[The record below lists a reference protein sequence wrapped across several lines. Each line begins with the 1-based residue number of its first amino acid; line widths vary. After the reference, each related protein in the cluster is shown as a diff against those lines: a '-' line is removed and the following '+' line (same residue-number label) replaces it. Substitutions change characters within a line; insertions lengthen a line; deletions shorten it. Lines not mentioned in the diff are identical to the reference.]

1 MDKQTW
7 QHIIDGDTEAY
18 TSIYTSYFRK
28 LFNYGRKFT
37 VDETLIEDCIQE
49 MFLDIWNKKE
59 KMLEVES
66 YNSYFYSSFRFILFK
81 KIKSSGRIVQSNE
94 FEDEPV
100 FSSEY
105 ILIQKESDRAVQQSL
120 QAALSELTPRQREA
134 IFLRFYE
141 GLTYEEV
148 AAILDISVKATY
160 KIMARSL
167 LSLKE
172 KMMLPLMVV
181 MLLIREFENLRI

>member
-7 QHIIDGDTEAY
+7 QHIIDGDQEAY
-18 TSIYTSYFRK
+18 SRIYIGYFKK

-37 VDETLIEDCIQE
+37 TDGSLIEDCIQE

-59 KMLEVES
+59 KMLEVDS
-66 YNSYFYSSFRFILFK
+66 YNSYFFSSFRFILFRK
-81 KIKSSGRIVQSNE
+81 MKNEGRTVQSNE
-94 FEDEPV
+94 FEDEPE

-105 ILIQKESDRAVQQSL
+105 LLIKREADREMQQAL
-120 QAALSELTPRQREA
+120 QSALSELTPRQREA

-141 GLTYEEV
+141 GLSYEDV
-148 AAILDISVKATY
+148 ATILNISVKATY

-167 LSLKE
+167 LTLKE
-172 KMMLPLMVV
+172 HMVLPLVLV
-181 MLLIREFENLRI
+181 MALLRMGEWRG